1 MLLKDIE
8 KSMSGSTDS
17 YATLKNKLE
26 FMPQGVLIIG
36 LHSQVDNRKEKVV
49 LSFFNMYCFL
59 NVHPWI
65 WNSFSFM
72 LNK

>member
-26 FMPQGVLIIG
+26 LMPQGVLIIG

-49 LSFFNMYCFL
+49 LSFLICIAF
-59 NVHPWI
+59 
-65 WNSFSFM
+65 
-72 LNK
+72 